1 MRLVRS
7 CVPILLFS
15 EHKNVA
21 QIFIFFFLLQKL
33 KRWIFPGDDP
43 AEVAKP
49 LAPPPIM
56 KSNDKAP
63 STPAPA
69 PAASNDPLAALMA
82 PPSRASTGRKGM
94 PPVRG
99 MPPTISKYAD
109 PLASMANMSTP
120 GATMKKDAAPTP
132 KFAVFQPMP
141 TKPDPA
147 KDEKENVAAS

>member
-1 MRLVRS
+1 M
-7 CVPILLFS
+7 
-15 EHKNVA
+15 
-21 QIFIFFFLLQKL
+21 

-56 KSNDKAP
+56 KSSDKAP

-82 PPSRASTGRKGM
+82 PPSRATSARKGL
-94 PPVRG
+94 
-99 MPPTISKYAD
+99 PPTMSRYAD
-109 PLASMANMSTP
+109 PLASMGNMSMSTP
-120 GATMKKDAAPTP
+120 GATMKRDAAHAAPTP
-132 KFAVFQPMP
+132 KFAVFQPIP
-141 TKPDPA
+141 TKPDPS

>member
-1 MRLVRS
+1 
-7 CVPILLFS
+7 
-15 EHKNVA
+15 
-21 QIFIFFFLLQKL
+21 L

-56 KSNDKAP
+56 KSSDKAP

-82 PPSRASTGRKGM
+82 PPSRATSARKGL
-94 PPVRG
+94 PPAMSR
-99 MPPTISKYAD
+99 YAD
-109 PLASMANMSTP
+109 PLASMGNMSMSTP
-120 GATMKKDAAPTP
+120 GASMKKDAAAAAPTP
-132 KFAVFQPMP
+132 KFAVFQPIP
-141 TKPDPA
+141 TKRDPSKA